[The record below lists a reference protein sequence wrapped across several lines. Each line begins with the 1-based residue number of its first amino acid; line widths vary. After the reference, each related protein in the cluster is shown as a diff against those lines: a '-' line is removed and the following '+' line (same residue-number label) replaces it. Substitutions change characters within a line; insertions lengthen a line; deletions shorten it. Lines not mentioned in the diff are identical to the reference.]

1 MLTRRSALSIS
12 TALLFATILPAN
24 AQSTGATAPLQ
35 VIASFSILAD
45 FVAEVGGPRVTV
57 TALVGPDG
65 DGHVYQPTPAD
76 ARAVA
81 AARLVVVNGL
91 GFEGWMDRL
100 VKASGSRAAVV
111 TATRSVKPLRDPGA
125 GQGHGHAHGH
135 GHNVDPHAWQD
146 VGNARLYVAA
156 IRDALI
162 DVDPAGRSD
171 YEARATAYLARL
183 EALDGEIRTAIAKIP
198 SNRRRVITSHDAFGY
213 FSKAYGLVFVA
224 PQGVSTESEASA
236 KDVARI
242 IRQIRAEKLPA
253 VFLENVSDPRL
264 MERIAK
270 ETGARIGGRLY
281 SDALS
286 RPDGTAGTY
295 IEMMR
300 NNIRELS
307 SALSS

>member
-1 MLTRRSALSIS
+1 MLTRRSTLWMSAALMVAVSVPV
-12 TALLFATILPAN
+12 A
-24 AQSTGATAPLQ
+24 AQTAPTPQPLP
-35 VIASFSILAD
+35 VVASFSILAD
-45 FVAEVGGPRVTV
+45 FVTEVGGPRVAV

-76 ARAVA
+76 ARTVA
-81 AARLVVVNGL
+81 AARLVIVNGL

-100 VKASGSRAAVV
+100 VKASGSRATIV
-111 TATRSVKPLRDPGA
+111 TATRSVKPLRDPEA
-125 GQGHGHAHGH
+125 GHGHGHAHGQH
-135 GHNVDPHAWQD
+135 VDPHAWQD
-146 VGNARLYVAA
+146 VGNARLYVTA

-162 DVDPAGRSD
+162 EADPAGRSD
-171 YEARATAYLARL
+171 YEARATAYLGRL
-183 EALDGEIRTAIAKIP
+183 EALDGEIKAAIAKIP
-198 SNRRRVITSHDAFGY
+198 ANRRRVITSHDAFGY

-270 ETGARIGGRLY
+270 ETGARIGGKLY

-286 RPDGTAGTY
+286 RADGTAGTY

>member
-1 MLTRRSALSIS
+1 V
-12 TALLFATILPAN
+12 AT
-24 AQSTGATAPLQ
+24 
-35 VIASFSILAD
+35 
-45 FVAEVGGPRVTV
+45 
-57 TALVGPDG
+57 
-65 DGHVYQPTPAD
+65 
-76 ARAVA
+76 
-81 AARLVVVNGL
+81 
-91 GFEGWMDRL
+91 
-100 VKASGSRAAVV
+100 
-111 TATRSVKPLRDPGA
+111 
-125 GQGHGHAHGH
+125 
-135 GHNVDPHAWQD
+135 
-146 VGNARLYVAA
+146 

-162 DVDPAGRSD
+162 EADPAGRAD

-183 EALDGEIRTAIAKIP
+183 DTLDGEIRAAIARLP
-198 SNRRRVITSHDAFGY
+198 ADRRRVITSHDAFGY
-213 FSKAYGLVFVA
+213 FARAYGLAFVA

-236 KDVARI
+236 RDVARI

-286 RPDGTAGTY
+286 RPDGPAGTY

>member
-1 MLTRRSALSIS
+1 MLSRRSALTIAA
-12 TALLFATILPAN
+12 ALLVAAGLPSG
-24 AQSTGATAPLQ
+24 AQTPGAQAPLP
-35 VIASFSILAD
+35 VVASFSILAD
-45 FVAEVGGPRVTV
+45 FVAEVGGPRVAV

-100 VKASGSRAAVV
+100 VKASGSRATIV
-111 TATRSVKPLRDPGA
+111 TATRGVKPLRDPDA
-125 GQGHGHAHGH
+125 GHAHDI
-135 GHNVDPHAWQD
+135 DPHAWQD
-146 VGNARLYVAA
+146 VGNARLYVTS

-162 DVDPAGRSD
+162 DADPAGRAD
-171 YEARATAYLARL
+171 YEARATAYLGRL
-183 EALDGEIRTAIAKIP
+183 DALDAEIRAAIARIP
-198 SNRRRVITSHDAFGY
+198 ADRRRVITSHDAFGY
-213 FSKAYGLVFVA
+213 FSNAYGLAFVA

-236 KDVARI
+236 RDVARI

-264 MERIAK
+264 MDRIAR

-286 RPDGTAGTY
+286 RADGPAGTY
-295 IEMMR
+295 IGMMR